1 MTKSLGIS
9 LLFVYACG
17 LYFLRSNNLIDNKG
31 SVLLTIIV
39 VLVILFFRQRN
50 TQKDILTKEK

>member
-50 TQKDILTKEK
+50 T